1 MSTTFYG
8 LNLLFTMRSFLYLL
22 ALLGPLA
29 AQPAAAQIAAADTLR
44 PAALAPPAGPLH
56 GFDAERSRL
65 DKRGLLVLG
74 SWAAGNLLVSGI
86 ATGQTDG
93 SAHYFHQMNI
103 GWGAVNLALA
113 GAGLLAAHRAAH
125 APGAPTDRPSAVR
138 AQLRTENLYLFNAG
152 LDVAYLATG
161 AYFLEKSRNPATD
174 NPNRWRGYG
183 QSLLLQGGFLLL
195 FDGFQFA
202 THHRHGQAL
211 YPLLSRVR
219 LGPGAVAV
227 VLPLR

>member
-1 MSTTFYG
+1 MRHLVFFAC
-8 LNLLFTMRSFLYLL
+8 LLGLL
-22 ALLGPLA
+22 AAGPLR
-29 AQPAAAQIAAADTLR
+29 AQSGAADTLR
-44 PAALAPPAGPLH
+44 PAARPAAAGPLAA
-56 GFDAERSRL
+56 FDAERRRF
-65 DKRGLLVLG
+65 DQRGLAALG
-74 SWAAGNLLVSGI
+74 SWAAGNLLVSGV

-103 GWGAVNLALA
+103 GWGAINLALA
-113 GAGLLAAHRAAH
+113 ASGYAAARRAAR
-125 APGAPTDRPSAVR
+125 APTAGPTGRAGAVR
-138 AQLRTENLYLFNAG
+138 GQLRTENIYLFNAG
-152 LDVAYLATG
+152 LDVAYVATG
-161 AYFLEKSRNPATD
+161 LFLLEKSHNPAAD

-195 FDGFQFA
+195 FDGAQYA
-202 THHRHGQAL
+202 AHHRHGQAL

>member
-1 MSTTFYG
+1 MRF
-8 LNLLFTMRSFLYLL
+8 LLLLL
-22 ALLGPLA
+22 ALLGALA
-29 AQPAAAQIAAADTLR
+29 ARSAAAQSATDSLRAAA
-44 PAALAPPAGPLH
+44 PPPTAAGPLR
-56 GFDAERSRL
+56 GFGAERSRL
-65 DKRGLLVLG
+65 DQRGLIVLG
-74 SWAAGNLLVSGI
+74 GWAAGNLLLSGI

-113 GAGLLAAHRAAH
+113 GAGLRAARR
-125 APGAPTDRPSAVR
+125 AARTPGGPSAGRPSAVR

-161 AYFLEKSRNPATD
+161 AYFLEKSRHPATD

-202 THHRHGQAL
+202 THHRHGRAL

>member
-1 MSTTFYG
+1 MRF
-8 LNLLFTMRSFLYLL
+8 LLLL
-22 ALLGPLA
+22 ALLLGA
-29 AQPAAAQIAAADTLR
+29 SATAQSAAAQSAAADTLH
-44 PAALAPPAGPLH
+44 PATLPPPAGPLQ
-56 GFDAERSRL
+56 GFGAERSRL
-65 DKRGLLVLG
+65 DQRGLAVLG

-113 GAGLLAAHRAAH
+113 VPGLLAARRAART
-125 APGAPTDRPSAVR
+125 PGGPTDRAGTVR

-152 LDVAYLATG
+152 LDVAYLVTG
-161 AYFLEKSRNPATD
+161 AYFLEKSRNPTTD

-202 THHRHGQAL
+202 AHHRHGQTL

-227 VLPLR
+227 VLPLH